1 MIRLD
6 IQKPILS
13 VYGTLTLRV
22 NADVKRGAFVVMM
35 GESGAGKSTLL
46 RVIAGLEAAQGRIE
60 VDGEVWLEGS
70 KALPPQQRHVGMVFQ
85 DFALFEHMSVKQ
97 NLLFVN
103 PDNALA
109 EELLDALEI
118 APLATQ
124 RASHLSGG
132 QKQRVAL
139 ARALMRR
146 PKVLLLDEPLSSLDP
161 RMRRKSAALIRTLH
175 ERFAMT
181 TLMVSHDVAEA
192 KRLASDVW
200 FLERGGITRCEP
212 DELERCLQ

>member
-6 IQKPILS
+6 IQKPIRS

-60 VDGEVWLEGS
+60 VDGEVWLDGS
-70 KALPPQQRHVGMVFQ
+70 KALPPQRRHVGMVFQ

-109 EELLDALEI
+109 EELLEALEI

-181 TLMVSHDVAEA
+181 TLMVSHDENEA
-192 KRLASDVW
+192 AMLADEIW
-200 FLERGGITRCEP
+200 FVEHSSIVRCQPDAIERYIR
-212 DELERCLQ
+212 